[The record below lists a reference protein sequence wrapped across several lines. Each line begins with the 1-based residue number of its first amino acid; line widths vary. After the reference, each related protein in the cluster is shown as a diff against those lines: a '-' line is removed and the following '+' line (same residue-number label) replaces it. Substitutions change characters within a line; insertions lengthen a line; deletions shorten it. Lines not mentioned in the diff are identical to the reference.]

1 MLADPMALALQ
12 VSEGDI
18 SSGYSELEDCV
29 EVEGPA
35 PVNERR
41 RGYGGWVV
49 SVGAREHSAGVA
61 YSDRARAEQLA
72 QRPIAEGA
80 SQDVSRTIEWRVR
93 RVDAAWRPFAT
104 IHRWYALVPDESAPA
119 GADGPALR
127 RASEL
132 LVVSVLREDG
142 PIGACHA
149 AYLDVQEIY
158 DVNTVARRFADRMAD
173 EFRCG
178 IDTPYAIGA
187 GQAALLMERGRL

>member
-1 MLADPMALALQ
+1 MALALQ

-18 SSGYSELEDCV
+18 SSGYSELENCV

-35 PVNERR
+35 PVNERCP
-41 RGYGGWVV
+41 GYGGW
-49 SVGAREHSAGVA
+49 SVYIGASELSAGVA

>member
-1 MLADPMALALQ
+1 MALALQ

-61 YSDRARAEQLA
+61 YSDRARAERLA
-72 QRPIAEGA
+72 QRPIADGA
-80 SQDVSRTIEWRVR
+80 SQDISRTIEWRLR
-93 RVDAAWRPFAT
+93 RVDAAWSSFAT
-104 IHRWYALVPDESAPA
+104 IHRWYALVPGESAPA
-119 GADGPALR
+119 GADGPVMR
-127 RASEL
+127 PPTEP
-132 LVVSVLREDG
+132 LVVSVLRGEG
-142 PIGACHA
+142 RIGAGHA
-149 AYLDVQEIY
+149 AYLDVQEIH
-158 DVNTVARRFADRMAD
+158 DVNASARRFADRMAD
-173 EFRCG
+173 AFRCG

-187 GQAALLMERGRL
+187 GQAALLTEHGRL